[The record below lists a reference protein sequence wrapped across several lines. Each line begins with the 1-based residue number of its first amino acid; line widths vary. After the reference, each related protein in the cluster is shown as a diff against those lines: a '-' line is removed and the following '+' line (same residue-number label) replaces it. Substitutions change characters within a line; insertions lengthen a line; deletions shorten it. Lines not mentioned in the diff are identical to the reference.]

1 MDCSLPGS
9 SVLGIFQAR
18 ILEWI
23 ASSFSRGSFWLRDRT
38 CISCIGRQIL
48 YHWATKETHPI
59 DKSAQMN
66 AMIRISNIAKDIK
79 WKAKY
84 LAPHPP
90 FPEQSGSLFVSGK
103 RLYILVNHGREST
116 AVLLIGE
123 ITTHVV
129 GSNRWNRQVVPPV
142 DGKQLSLHIPIRR
155 PGIWALHCWS
165 FVQFASFSSPS
176 KSMVELHFPT
186 YLKWDE
192 NIWLVSITKTW
203 VEGISCRSSG

>member
-1 MDCSLPGS
+1 
-9 SVLGIFQAR
+9 
-18 ILEWI
+18 
-23 ASSFSRGSFWLRDRT
+23 
-38 CISCIGRQIL
+38 
-48 YHWATKETHPI
+48 
-59 DKSAQMN
+59 MN

-79 WKAKY
+79 WKAKF

-90 FPEQSGSLFVSGK
+90 FPGQSGSFFVSGK

-129 GSNRWNRQVVPPV
+129 GCNRWNQQVVPSV
-142 DGKQLSLHIPIRR
+142 EGKQLSLHTSICR
-155 PGIWALHCWS
+155 PGIWVFHCWP
-165 FVQFASFSSPS
+165 FVQFAIFSSPS

-192 NIWLVSITKTW
+192 NMWLVSITKRSWGNFLPVQCLGLGTFPAKAW
-203 VEGISCRSSG
+203 VQSLIGEHSPLPPQNELNSYMSFQG